1 MVSKPDPD
9 NNHRIELSS
18 DDIEPINKVIDLIK
32 HYSAAEIPQELG
44 IEMCSRYMK
53 DHPDDD
59 TPRDIAITT
68 CAIMSVTRM
77 LKGLVEALDNAKPN
91 G

>member
-9 NNHRIELSS
+9 NIHRIELSS
-18 DDIEPINKVIDLIK
+18 DDIEPINKVIDLIR

-44 IEMCSRYMK
+44 IEMCSLYMK

-59 TPRDIAITT
+59 TPRDMKITT
-68 CAIMSVTRM
+68 CAITSVIRM
-77 LKGLVEALDNAKPN
+77 LKGLVETLKN